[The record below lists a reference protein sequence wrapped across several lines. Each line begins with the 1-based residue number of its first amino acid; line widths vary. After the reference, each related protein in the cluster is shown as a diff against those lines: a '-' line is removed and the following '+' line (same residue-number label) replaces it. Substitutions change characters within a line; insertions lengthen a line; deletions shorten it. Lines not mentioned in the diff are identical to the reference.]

1 MGSFKATTQDFLK
14 KATSVFFEESN
25 ELDLM

>member
-14 KATSVFFEESN
+14 KATQVFFEESN
-25 ELDLM
+25 DLDLL